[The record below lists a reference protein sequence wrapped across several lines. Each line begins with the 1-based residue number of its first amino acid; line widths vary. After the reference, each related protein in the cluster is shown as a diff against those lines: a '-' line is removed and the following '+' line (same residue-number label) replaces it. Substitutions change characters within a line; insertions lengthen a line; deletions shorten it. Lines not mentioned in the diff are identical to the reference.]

1 MGTAPTKTALGRIR
15 AIIVDPRSLAMLP
28 AISFAVFAAGGV
40 EALLGFAIVAPL
52 VVFACTWGAVR
63 PSAILVDA
71 RTELTNIDGVA
82 NLLEQAFDHD
92 ASLQTA
98 ALSICIDDLDAIGE
112 RYGTKTQTRV
122 QSDVVVR
129 IRGMLRDGDAIAYA
143 KEDEICIA
151 LRPVKHLGIET
162 CIQIAKR
169 MQDDVA
175 HPNSVDGHFV
185 SVTISVG
192 FALSARLDAPTA
204 DKLLAGA
211 ASAMTEARRNGP
223 SAIRSYTKEMD
234 HLIAAPNELAQSIQR
249 ALDEGEITAYFQPQV
264 TARAGDITGFEALA
278 RWEHPEHG
286 TLPPSDFLSI
296 IHTAGLSERLSE
308 VMLFQSLAA
317 LRAWDDAGLNAPL
330 IGVNFSTAELQNP
343 KLVEKVKWELDRFD
357 LTPDRL
363 CIEILET
370 VFSNETDGTVIRN
383 ISGLSELGCR
393 IDLDDFGTGNAS
405 IAHIQKLK
413 VDRIK
418 IDRLFVAR
426 LDEDAQQ
433 KQLVQAILTMANQ
446 LGVDTLA
453 EGVETVGEHSTL
465 AKIGCGH
472 VQGFGIARPMPFA
485 KTLEWIQERQDLT
498 QKVS

>member
-1 MGTAPTKTALGRIR
+1 
-15 AIIVDPRSLAMLP
+15 
-28 AISFAVFAAGGV
+28 
-40 EALLGFAIVAPL
+40 
-52 VVFACTWGAVR
+52 
-63 PSAILVDA
+63 
-71 RTELTNIDGVA
+71 
-82 NLLEQAFDHD
+82 
-92 ASLQTA
+92 
-98 ALSICIDDLDAIGE
+98 
-112 RYGTKTQTRV
+112 
-122 QSDVVVR
+122 
-129 IRGMLRDGDAIAYA
+129 
-143 KEDEICIA
+143 
-151 LRPVKHLGIET
+151 
-162 CIQIAKR
+162 
-169 MQDDVA
+169 
-175 HPNSVDGHFV
+175 
-185 SVTISVG
+185 
-192 FALSARLDAPTA
+192 
-204 DKLLAGA
+204 
-211 ASAMTEARRNGP
+211 
-223 SAIRSYTKEMD
+223 
-234 HLIAAPNELAQSIQR
+234 
-249 ALDEGEITAYFQPQV
+249 
-264 TARAGDITGFEALA
+264 
-278 RWEHPEHG
+278 
-286 TLPPSDFLSI
+286 
-296 IHTAGLSERLSE
+296 
-308 VMLFQSLAA
+308 MLFQSLAA